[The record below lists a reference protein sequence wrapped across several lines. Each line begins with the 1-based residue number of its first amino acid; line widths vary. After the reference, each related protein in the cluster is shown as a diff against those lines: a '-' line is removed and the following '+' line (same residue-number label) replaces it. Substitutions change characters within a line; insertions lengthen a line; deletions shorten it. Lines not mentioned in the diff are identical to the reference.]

1 MLPQTLKAPLLEHLK
16 RAKSMHDHDL
26 ADGRGR
32 VLLPDAIDRK
42 YPSAPGE
49 WRWQWV
55 FPQENRWK
63 NEKTSEEGRHH
74 VHESIIQK
82 AVNSAVRKAGLAKR
96 ATCHTFRHSFA
107 TQLLEKWIRHQDG
120 AGTSRPQGRENRHD
134 LHPRPQPGRQG
145 CQESRGRFVEEKRRC
160 FIQKPYIPPRTVQ
173 KTACCLLNVG
183 FAVKVSQVVYVALS
197 LPKGVMKKAYIHCSV
212 KSGYLYQGSYE

>member
-1 MLPQTLKAPLLEHLK
+1 MHVDINGFVPFLQCPPSARDVRVGKGATDRITMLPQTLKAPLLEHLK
-16 RAKSMHDHDL
+16 RAENIHERDL

-96 ATCHTFRHSFA
+96 AMPHLSTFVRHAAFGKMD
-107 TQLLEKWIRHQDG
+107 T
-120 AGTSRPQGRENRHD
+120 TSGRCRNF
-134 LHPRPQPGRQG
+134 
-145 CQESRGRFVEEKRRC
+145 STT
-160 FIQKPYIPPRTVQ
+160 RT
-173 KTACCLLNVG
+173 
-183 FAVKVSQVVYVALS
+183 
-197 LPKGVMKKAYIHCSV
+197 
-212 KSGYLYQGSYE
+212 